1 MHAMGQAGF
10 LLFKLASFTQLH
22 PQNFPRSLFCS
33 VFLTHQLALLGEIVP
48 IEEALKLFHPVLQH
62 ILWHLRN
69 NKSVNSID
77 MLE

>member
-1 MHAMGQAGF
+1 MRIVFHACYGLGRPFIIQV
-10 LLFKLASFTQLH
+10 H

-69 NKSVNSID
+69 NKSVIFID